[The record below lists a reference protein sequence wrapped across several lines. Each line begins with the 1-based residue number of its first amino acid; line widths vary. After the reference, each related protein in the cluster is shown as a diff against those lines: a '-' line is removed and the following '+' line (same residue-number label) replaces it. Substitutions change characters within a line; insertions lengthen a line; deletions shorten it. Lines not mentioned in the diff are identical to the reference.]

1 MPFAIGRGI
10 SPNNSGRR
18 RFVEEPTL
26 TTGRPGLWRSLLK
39 HLKNRF
45 GTGLLVVIPLG
56 ITIFILRFLFN
67 LADGVLAPALQ
78 KTAHFFF
85 GEGHYIPGLGMI
97 AGILVI
103 YVAGVVA
110 TNMFGRRLVD
120 YWERLLSRIPIV
132 KSIYTSS
139 KQILHVFSAG
149 KNGSFRR
156 AVYVQFPMEDSYSI
170 AFITNSVRSASGKKY
185 HTVFIPTSPNPTSG
199 YVLILEEHRV
209 YPAAFGV
216 EEAMKIVMSGGMVTP
231 EVIRAEKLQ

>member
-1 MPFAIGRGI
+1 MPGGCDD
-10 SPNNSGRR
+10 NSAVTIQGSESI
-18 RFVEEPTL
+18 VKEPEVK
-26 TTGRPGLWRSLLK
+26 TGMPAPGRSLLN
-39 HLKNRF
+39 HLRKKF

-67 LADGVLAPALQ
+67 LADGVLAPAIK
-78 KTAHFFF
+78 KTVGFFI

-103 YVAGVVA
+103 YGAGVVA
-110 TNMFGRRLVD
+110 TNMFGRRMVD
-120 YWERLLSRIPIV
+120 YWEGILARIPLV

-156 AVYVQFPMEDSYSI
+156 AVYVEFPMEGSYSL
-170 AFITNSVRSASGKKY
+170 AFITNSVRTESGKRY
-185 HTVFIPTSPNPTSG
+185 HTVFVATSPNPTSG

-216 EEAMKIVMSGGMVTP
+216 EEAMKIIMSGGMVAP

>member
-1 MPFAIGRGI
+1 VQEPKFETGGTGVGRALI
-10 SPNNSGRR
+10 N
-18 RFVEEPTL
+18 
-26 TTGRPGLWRSLLK
+26 
-39 HLKNRF
+39 HLKKKF

-67 LADGVLAPALQ
+67 LADGVLAPAIQ
-78 KTAHFFF
+78 RTVHFFF

-103 YVAGVVA
+103 YGAGVVA

-120 YWERLLSRIPIV
+120 YWERLLSRIPVV

-156 AVYVQFPMEDSYSI
+156 AVYVQFPMEDSYSL
-170 AFITNSVRSASGKKY
+170 AFITNTVRAESGKRY
-185 HTVFIPTSPNPTSG
+185 HTVFVPTSPNPTSG

-216 EEAMKIVMSGGMVTP
+216 EEGMKIIMSGGMVTP